1 MTPQITCVIQN
12 LMDNNNKRIT
22 NEQYTDDSH
31 LGHWSIHHSIKIHS
45 ALVIKRLSD
54 TVGNCRLTQAIQ

>member
-31 LGHWSIHHSIKIHS
+31 LVHSPQH
-45 ALVIKRLSD
+45 
-54 TVGNCRLTQAIQ
+54 